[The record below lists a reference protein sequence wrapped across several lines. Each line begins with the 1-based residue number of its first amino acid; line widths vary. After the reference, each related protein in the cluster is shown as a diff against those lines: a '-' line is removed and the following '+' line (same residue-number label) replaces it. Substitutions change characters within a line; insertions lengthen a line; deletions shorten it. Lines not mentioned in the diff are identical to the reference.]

1 MLALPISALAPN
13 QPTGYPIIRL
23 DSCLIPDDN
32 TRQGALMARFVILV
46 NLTDQGIRDVKQSPQ
61 RAEAFKALAENFD
74 VTIESVYYTVGEFDM
89 VVIVEGE
96 EQSVVASMLATNEF
110 GNIRTQAMLAYSIDE
125 MNAITAMLP

>member
-1 MLALPISALAPN
+1 
-13 QPTGYPIIRL
+13 
-23 DSCLIPDDN
+23 
-32 TRQGALMARFVILV
+32 MARFVILV

>member
-1 MLALPISALAPN
+1 
-13 QPTGYPIIRL
+13 
-23 DSCLIPDDN
+23 
-32 TRQGALMARFVILV
+32 MARFVILV

-61 RAEAFKALAENFD
+61 RAEAFTALAENFD